1 MMWVPLYATAKV
13 DTDETGQH
21 IVSHQH
27 RKFALTDSNWTDLD
41 KLLAH
46 LGRRL
51 KEPDSDGF

>member
-1 MMWVPLYATAKV
+1 MLPSEEILIIP
-13 DTDETGQH
+13 QH

-51 KEPDSDGF
+51 KEPDDDDDF